1 MVPTNGVSPP
11 AKGARE
17 IMPRL
22 SRYQPK
28 HSARDREREHRRR
41 LAKMAQPLPGARR
54 RRLFLATASAAA
66 GALALM
72 GVELVPGQATRAS
85 SSPRAPAKVA
95 DAQAVPSSPAK
106 VASLASQLGFG
117 LSSTTAWVAAEN
129 TKTGTSAWRLTKPAT
144 AEQIEGYAGAVS
156 ARPGDPVELYVST
169 TAPSFQVEA
178 YRMGYY
184 GGALGRLVWSGGPLA
199 GTKQPS
205 CPVTSSTKMVS
216 CSWTDPF
223 TVSTAGWVPGDY
235 LFKLISS
242 TGWETHIP
250 LTVRDDSSHSA
261 YLINNSVTTW
271 QAYNLFGGYDLYSG
285 PMGKGHA
292 GLAGR
297 SRIVSFDR
305 PYVLGNGGGDFVGLE
320 LPMVAMMESLG
331 LDISYTT
338 DVDVTERPQTLLQHR
353 AFLSLGHD
361 EYWTLSMRSGVTAAR
376 DAGVNLVFLGANAA
390 YRHIRLQ
397 SSPLGPDREEVDYK
411 DAHADP
417 LLGKDNADVTPWAWR
432 DWPNNQPES
441 LLLGEMWQCNPVQA
455 DMVITASS
463 QWLYDGTG
471 LQNGG
476 HIAGVVGPEYDN
488 FDPYAPNPGNV
499 AVVARSPV
507 KCGGQREEADMT
519 YYSAPSGAGV
529 WDTGTIDWV
538 GSVFAYCATCT
549 NQGPVTKITAN
560 VLAAFGAGPAGL
572 THPSVANVQRKG
584 KPPTSTT
591 TINLSGQGD

>member
-1 MVPTNGVSPP
+1 
-11 AKGARE
+11 
-17 IMPRL
+17 MPRL

-28 HSARDREREHRRR
+28 HSARAREREHHRR
-41 LAKMAQPLPGARR
+41 LARMAQPVPGSRR
-54 RRLFLATASAAA
+54 RRLLLAVSALAAA
-66 GALALM
+66 GLAVT
-72 GVELVPGQATRAS
+72 GVELIPGGVTRAS
-85 SSPRAPAKVA
+85 SSPRAPAKAA
-95 DAQAVPSSPAK
+95 DAQVVPSSPAK
-106 VASLASQLGFG
+106 VATLGAQLGFG
-117 LSSTTAWVAAEN
+117 ASSTAGWVAAEN
-129 TKTGTSAWRLTKPAT
+129 AKAGTSAWRLTKPAT
-144 AEQIEGYAGAVS
+144 SGQIQGYAGAVS
-156 ARPGDPVELYVST
+156 ALPGESVDLYVST
-169 TAPSFQVEA
+169 TAPTFQVEA
-178 YRMGYY
+178 FRMGYY
-184 GGALGRLVWSGGPLA
+184 GGALGDLIWSAGPLT
-199 GTKQPS
+199 GFKQPS
-205 CPVTSSTKMVS
+205 CPVTTSTNMVS
-216 CSWTDPF
+216 CSWTDPLR
-223 TVSTAGWVPGDY
+223 VPTAGWVPGDY
-235 LFKLISS
+235 LFKLTSS
-242 TGWETHIP
+242 SGWETHIP
-250 LTVRDDSSHSA
+250 LTVRDDSSRSA

-285 PMGKGHA
+285 PIGNGHA
-292 GLAGR
+292 GVAGR

-305 PYVLGNGGGDFVGLE
+305 PYTLGNGGGDFVGLE
-320 LPMVAMMESLG
+320 LPMVAMTESLG
-331 LDISYTT
+331 LDVSYTT
-338 DVDVTERPQTLLQHR
+338 DVDVAERPQTLLQHR

-361 EYWTLSMRSGVTAAR
+361 EYWTLSMRNGATAAR

-390 YRHIRLQ
+390 YRHVRLE

-441 LLLGEMWQCNPVQA
+441 LLLGEMWQCNPVRA

-463 QWLYDGTG
+463 QWLFNGTG
-471 LQNGG
+471 LGNGD

-538 GSVFAYCATCT
+538 GSVLPYCATCT

-560 VLAAFGAGPAGL
+560 VLAAFGAGPAGAA
-572 THPSVANVQRKG
+572 HPSVANVQRKG
-584 KPPTSTT
+584 RAPTSTT
-591 TINLSGQGD
+591 TIRLSGQGD